1 MIKEVLY
8 RLARTRH
15 LPLVFGAAAIIW
27 ISGCAVQTDDGI
39 LAGPILTGGSEE
51 TVETASTDLPRTL
64 AIMPL
69 KNQTNSE
76 LAIDVVR
83 QTLTNHFGSRNYRVI
98 HTGDVNARLAAAGYD
113 LDGEGLPN
121 LDALRR
127 IVGADG
133 IITGA
138 VTHYDKTFAGVAA
151 RISVGVTLE
160 FFNARDEL
168 IWAST
173 DVKRSYAGGVSASP
187 VGLIVNALTAAKH
200 LYGDA
205 NLYRAADELGRAL
218 ASDMP
223 SPTALSSRTLPS
235 IVTVVH
241 SGVNQRLNYG
251 DTLSI
256 GLEGDAGLRA
266 SAAVPG
272 IGLIDL
278 VETEPGQYVGEVNI
292 DSTLNVENAAVTGRL
307 ESADGMAASFV
318 SPYGLL
324 TIDNEPPESV
334 SEVSLVSRDGG
345 IQVNWR
351 PSESVDASKV
361 LIQQGDSLSVTV
373 DATST
378 SALVE
383 GLKNFS
389 DTELF
394 IFVEDTAGNRSS
406 AQRMIGVAAPDP
418 RFAMADDVANVLPAL
433 IRGTQRLRANKSP
446 YYLNG
451 SSTVATDG
459 VLMIEPGT
467 TIELASNSKL
477 TVLGTIGAYGSGDAP
492 IVLTTKNGNRVGEF
506 LILNSTSPSVVA
518 GLSSSLVNVP
528 IQVKA
533 GAPDLI
539 ENSITNAFNAIVA
552 SGASRPMMKG
562 NRISGATA
570 AGVIVSE
577 QAQPI
582 FSDNVFTDNE
592 PFHIQNGSTYTIN
605 VKGNQFSPAASMMTV
620 LGAAEM
626 DGE

>member
-15 LPLVFGAAAIIW
+15 LLLVFGAAAIIW

-39 LAGPILTGGSEE
+39 LAGPILTGSSEE

-69 KNQTNSE
+69 KNQTKSE

-113 LDGEGLPN
+113 VDGEGLPS

-173 DVKRSYAGGVSASP
+173 DVKRSYAGGVSTSP

-235 IVTVVH
+235 IVTVIH

-256 GLEGDAGLRA
+256 GLEGDPGLRA
-266 SAAVPG
+266 SATVPG
-272 IGLIDL
+272 IGLVDL
-278 VETEPGQYVGEVNI
+278 VEAEPGQYVGEVNI

-307 ESADGMAASFV
+307 ESPGGMAASFV

-324 TIDNEPPESV
+324 TIDNDPPESV
-334 SEVSLVSRDGG
+334 SDVSLVSRDGG

-351 PSESVDASKV
+351 PSESADASKV
-361 LIQQGDSLSVTV
+361 LIQQGDSLSVTA

-383 GLKNFS
+383 GLKNFL

-394 IFVEDTAGNRSS
+394 IFVEDTAGNRST

-418 RFAMADDVANVLPAL
+418 RFAMADDAANVLPAI

-446 YYLNG
+446 YYLSG

-459 VLMIEPGT
+459 VLLIEPGT

-477 TVLGTIGAYGSGDAP
+477 TVLGAIGAYGSGDAP
-492 IVLTTKNGNRVGEF
+492 IALTTKNDNRVGEF

-518 GLSSSLVNVP
+518 GLSSSLINVP

-539 ENSITNAFNAIVA
+539 ENSITSAFNAIVA

>member
-1 MIKEVLY
+1 MITDSLGWLT
-8 RLARTRH
+8 RARPLLLA
-15 LPLVFGAAAIIW
+15 LGAATIVW
-27 ISGCAVQTDDGI
+27 VSGCAVQTDDGI
-39 LAGPILTGGSEE
+39 LAGPILTGSNEE
-51 TVETASTDLPRTL
+51 TVEAASSDLPRTL

-69 KNQTNSE
+69 RNQTESE

-83 QTLTNHFGSRNYRVI
+83 QTLTNHFSSRNYRVI
-98 HTGDVNARLAAAGYD
+98 HTGDVNARLAAAGYG
-113 LDGEGLPN
+113 LDGEGLPD
-121 LDALRR
+121 LEALRR

-151 RISVGVTLE
+151 RISVGVSLE
-160 FFNARDEL
+160 FFNAKDEVV
-168 IWAST
+168 WASA

-223 SPTALSSRTLPS
+223 SPVALSSQELPS
-235 IVTVVH
+235 IITVVH

-251 DTLSI
+251 DTLTI
-256 GLEGDAGLRA
+256 GLEGDPGLRA

-278 VETEPGQYVGEVNI
+278 IEAEPGQYVGEVNI
-292 DSTLNVENAAVTGRL
+292 DSTLNVEHAAVTGRL
-307 ESADGMAASFV
+307 ERADGMAASFV

-324 TIDNEPPESV
+324 TIDNNPPEGV
-334 SEVSLVSRDGG
+334 SGVALVSRDGG

-351 PSESVDASKV
+351 PSESADASKV
-361 LIQQGDSLSVTV
+361 LIQQGDSLSVSV
-373 DATST
+373 EATST
-378 SALVE
+378 TALVG

-389 DTELF
+389 DTELL
-394 IFVEDTAGNRSS
+394 IFVEDTAGNRSA
-406 AQRMIGVAAPDP
+406 AQRIIGVAAPDP
-418 RFAMADDVANVLPAL
+418 RFATAEDVANVLPAL
-433 IRGTQRLRANKSP
+433 IHGIQRLRASKSP

-477 TVLGTIGAYGSGDAP
+477 TVLGAIGAYGSGDAP
-492 IVLTTKNGNRVGEF
+492 ISLTTKNGNRVGEF

-518 GLSSSLVNVP
+518 GLSSNLVNVP

-539 ENSITNAFNAIVA
+539 DNSIDNAFNAIVA
-552 SGASRPMMKG
+552 SGASRPVMRG

-577 QAQPI
+577 QAQPV
-582 FSDNVFTDNE
+582 FSDNIFTDNE

>member
-1 MIKEVLY
+1 MITDSLGW
-8 RLARTRH
+8 LTRVRR
-15 LPLVFGAAAIIW
+15 LPLALGTATIVW

-39 LAGPILTGGSEE
+39 LAGPILTGSSEE
-51 TVETASTDLPRTL
+51 TVATTSSDLPRTL

-69 KNQTNSE
+69 KNETESD

-98 HTGDVNARLAAAGYD
+98 HTGDVNARLSAAGYG
-113 LDGEGLPN
+113 LDGKGLPS
-121 LDALRR
+121 LEDLRR

-133 IITGA
+133 IVTGS

-151 RISVGVTLE
+151 RISVGVALE
-160 FFNARDEL
+160 FFNAKDEV

-223 SPTALSSRTLPS
+223 SPDALSSQKLPS

-251 DTLSI
+251 DTLTI
-256 GLEGDAGLRA
+256 GLEGDEGLRA
-266 SAAVPG
+266 TAAIPG

-278 VETEPGQYVGEVNI
+278 VETEPGQYVGKVTI
-292 DSTLNVENAAVTGRL
+292 DNTLDLEGASVTGRL
-307 ESADGMAASFV
+307 ENSDGMAASFV

-324 TIDNEPPESV
+324 TIDNTPPDGLTDV
-334 SEVSLVSRDGG
+334 VLVSRDGG
-345 IQVNWR
+345 IQINWS
-351 PSESVDASKV
+351 PSPSADASQV
-361 LIQQGDSLSVTV
+361 LIEQGDNLRVTAE
-373 DATST
+373 ATST
-378 SALVE
+378 TALVE

-389 DTELF
+389 DTELL
-394 IFVEDTAGNRSS
+394 IYVEDSAGNRSA
-406 AQRMIGVAAPDP
+406 AQRMIGIAAPDP
-418 RFAMADDVANVLPAL
+418 RFAMADDAANVLPTM
-433 IRGTQRLRANKSP
+433 IRGTQRLRASKSP

-477 TVLGTIGAYGSGDAP
+477 TVLGAIGAYGSGDAP

-582 FSDNVFTDNE
+582 FSDNVFTDNQ

>member
-1 MIKEVLY
+1 
-8 RLARTRH
+8 
-15 LPLVFGAAAIIW
+15 
-27 ISGCAVQTDDGI
+27 
-39 LAGPILTGGSEE
+39 
-51 TVETASTDLPRTL
+51 
-64 AIMPL
+64 
-69 KNQTNSE
+69 
-76 LAIDVVR
+76 
-83 QTLTNHFGSRNYRVI
+83 
-98 HTGDVNARLAAAGYD
+98 
-113 LDGEGLPN
+113 
-121 LDALRR
+121 
-127 IVGADG
+127 
-133 IITGA
+133 
-138 VTHYDKTFAGVAA
+138 
-151 RISVGVTLE
+151 
-160 FFNARDEL
+160 
-168 IWAST
+168 
-173 DVKRSYAGGVSASP
+173 
-187 VGLIVNALTAAKH
+187 
-200 LYGDA
+200 
-205 NLYRAADELGRAL
+205 
-218 ASDMP
+218 
-223 SPTALSSRTLPS
+223 
-235 IVTVVH
+235 
-241 SGVNQRLNYG
+241 
-251 DTLSI
+251 
-256 GLEGDAGLRA
+256 
-266 SAAVPG
+266 
-272 IGLIDL
+272 
-278 VETEPGQYVGEVNI
+278 VGEVNI

-361 LIQQGDSLSVTV
+361 LIQQGDSLSVTA

-418 RFAMADDVANVLPAL
+418 RFAMADDAANVLPAL

-605 VKGNQFSPAASMMTV
+605 LKGNQFSPAASMMTV

>member
-39 LAGPILTGGSEE
+39 LAGPILTGSSEE
-51 TVETASTDLPRTL
+51 TVELANTDLPRTL

-266 SAAVPG
+266 SATVPG
-272 IGLIDL
+272 IGLVDL
-278 VETEPGQYVGEVNI
+278 VEAEPGQYVGEVNI

-307 ESADGMAASFV
+307 ESADGMAAIFV

-324 TIDNEPPESV
+324 TIDNNPPESV

-418 RFAMADDVANVLPAL
+418 RFAMADNAANVLPSL

-477 TVLGTIGAYGSGDAP
+477 TVLGAIGAYGSGDAP

-552 SGASRPMMKG
+552 SGASRPMIKG

>member
-27 ISGCAVQTDDGI
+27 ISGCAVQTDEGI
-39 LAGPILTGGSEE
+39 LAGPILTGSSEE
-51 TVETASTDLPRTL
+51 TVETANTDLPRTL

-272 IGLIDL
+272 IGLVDL
-278 VETEPGQYVGEVNI
+278 VEAEPGQYVGEVNI

-324 TIDNEPPESV
+324 TIDNNPPESV

-418 RFAMADDVANVLPAL
+418 RFAMADDAANVLPAL

-477 TVLGTIGAYGSGDAP
+477 TVLGAIGAYGSGDAP

-552 SGASRPMMKG
+552 SGASRPMIKG